1 MTVRYRQSRGA
12 LFPIYTCQREGIQHG
27 HALCQQITG
36 ATIDDA
42 IGALVVDAVSPLA
55 LDVSLGIQA
64 ELHARVEEADA
75 LRRKAVGRAQ
85 YDVDLARQRF
95 MRVDPN
101 NRLVA
106 DSLEADW
113 NDKLR
118 LLNEAQDHYRQ
129 QHDADC
135 AVLGDEQR
143 ARILA
148 LAQDLPRL
156 WRDAATPDR
165 ERKRML
171 RLIVDDVTL
180 VKGTEL
186 TVHVRFR
193 GGATRTLTLPRPAP
207 AWALRQTSPEV
218 VAEIDRLLADYTD
231 VQIARVLTE
240 RGFRS
245 GTGKPVD
252 IMMVARVRDH
262 YHLPGRYERLR
273 ERGLLTL
280 AEVASALHISTATAK
295 HWRRAGLLR
304 AHAYNDKN
312 QYLYEPPGADAPARY
327 AAKGISRWDRQRRSM
342 SLPPNE
348 VQYEA

>member
-1 MTVRYRQSRGA
+1 MTVRYHQSRGT

-27 HALCQQITG
+27 HAICQQITG
-36 ATIDDA
+36 ASIDDA
-42 IGALVVDAVSPLA
+42 IGALVIEAVSPMA
-55 LDVSLGIQA
+55 LEVSVGIQQ
-64 ELHARVEEADA
+64 ELQSRLDEADA
-75 LRRKAVGRAQ
+75 LRRKAVDRAQ

-113 NDKLR
+113 NHKLR
-118 LLNEAQDHYRQ
+118 LLNEAQDRYQQ

-135 AVLGDEQR
+135 LVLSDEQR
-143 ARILA
+143 ARILT
-148 LAQDLPRL
+148 LANDVPRL

-186 TVHVRFR
+186 VVHVRFR
-193 GGATRTLTLPRPAP
+193 GGATRTLTSPRPAP

-218 VAEIDRLLADYTD
+218 VAEIDRLLADFTD
-231 VQIARVLTE
+231 IQIARVLTE

-245 GTGKPVD
+245 GTGKPVN

-262 YHLPGRYERLR
+262 YHLRSRYDRLR

-280 AEVASALHISTATAK
+280 AELARALDISTATAK
-295 HWRRAGLLR
+295 QWRLAGLLT

-312 QYLYEPPGADAPARY
+312 QYLYERPGPGAPVRHKR
-327 AAKGISRWDRQRRSM
+327 KGITRWKSERRLRSH
-342 SLPPNE
+342 PTHE